1 VTLSAS
7 PLSRQLQ
14 WLIAI
19 RLVVVT
25 SVVLP
30 YFLLQIAPRE
40 RAAIEQTVPSSPDQ
54 SVLELPGASVQRVD
68 TRLLY
73 LIAGLTYLA
82 SLVYILQLRL
92 VSGHFRL
99 QAYIQFFGDLLLVTL
114 LVYFFGGIESPF
126 SILYLLVIAV
136 ATTLLKQRS
145 TGVATLA
152 FVLYALLQLSLYQGW
167 LSLPDGSML
176 SQDFST
182 MRRLL
187 YNLSIHL
194 FAFYSVTFLTWFLV
208 ANVAKAEQELV
219 AKSEE
224 MADLEIKYR
233 DVVQSITSGLIT
245 TDRAGQVT
253 SLNRAGQQIL
263 HLSEDE
269 LVGRQV
275 SETGIISRDQ
285 WARFHHSHGDAGRLE
300 SEIRVVRE
308 EAPIYVGFSLAQLE
322 DADGRRTGSIII
334 FQDLTPWRKLE
345 EEVRMKDRMA
355 AVGTLAAGLAHEIGN
370 PLAAISGSVQLLS
383 RTVEEESPQRRLV
396 GILLKESQRL
406 DRTIKSFLEYARPKK
421 PSPVEFDVARLLAEN
436 FELLENSE
444 EVLPG
449 HRLELAVEPSSTRM
463 VADPD
468 AVSQIFWNLAKNALK
483 AMPEGGTLRI
493 TGQPRDASYE
503 IVFHDT
509 GKGMTREERANLFH
523 PFKSFFDKGT
533 GLGMAIVYRI
543 VEDHRGN
550 LSVDSRPGART
561 RITVRLPLRGPA
573 AASRRN
579 GEVIE
584 PPTDAGDGE
593 PTETLTANPT
603 AIEPAEA

>member
-1 VTLSAS
+1 MSRTPS
-7 PLSRQLQ
+7 PLARQLQ

-40 RAAIEQTVPSSPDQ
+40 RSGIEGTVQSAPDQAVIEVPS
-54 SVLELPGASVQRVD
+54 ASEPRVD

-82 SLVYILQLRL
+82 SLIYTVLLRL
-92 VSGHFRL
+92 FAGHDRL

-136 ATTLLKQRS
+136 ATTLLRRRS

-152 FVLYALLQLSLYQGW
+152 FALYALLQISLYQGW
-167 LSLPDGSML
+167 LALPDGSML
-176 SQDFST
+176 IQDFST
-182 MRRLL
+182 TRRLL

-194 FAFYSVTFLTWFLV
+194 FAFYAVTFLTWFLV
-208 ANVAKAEQELV
+208 SNVARAEQELV

-245 TDRAGQVT
+245 TDRSGLVT

-263 HLSEDE
+263 RLDEAE
-269 LVGRQV
+269 LVGRHV
-275 SETGIISRDQ
+275 ADTGIISRDQ
-285 WARFHHSHGDAGRLE
+285 WQQFHRSTGDTGRLE

-345 EEVRMKDRMA
+345 ETVRMKDRMA

-406 DRTIKSFLEYARPKK
+406 DRTIKSFLEYARPRQ
-421 PSPVEFDVARLLAEN
+421 PSLVAFDVGRLLTEH
-436 FELLENSE
+436 FELLQNSE
-444 EVLPG
+444 DVTPE
-449 HRLELAVEPSSTRM
+449 HHLELSVDPPSTRLF
-463 VADPD
+463 ADPD
-468 AVSQIFWNLAKNALK
+468 GVSQIFWNLAKNALK
-483 AMPEGGTLRI
+483 AMPDGGTLRV
-493 TGQPRDASYE
+493 TGRARRKSYE
-503 IVFHDT
+503 IEFHDT

-543 VEDHRGN
+543 VQDHGGS

-561 RITVRLPLRGPA
+561 RITVQLPLTGSTGSGAAGPTPA
-573 AASRRN
+573 A
-579 GEVIE
+579 
-584 PPTDAGDGE
+584 
-593 PTETLTANPT
+593 TETA
-603 AIEPAEA
+603 AQSAEA

>member
-1 VTLSAS
+1 VTRAPSSLA
-7 PLSRQLQ
+7 RQLQ

-30 YFLLQIAPRE
+30 YFLLQIAPHE
-40 RAAIEQTVPSSPDQ
+40 QAAIEKTVPTAPEQ
-54 SVLELPGASVQRVD
+54 APIAVPIPTGPRVD

-82 SLVYILQLRL
+82 SLIYTVQLRL
-92 VSGHFRL
+92 ISGHYRL
-99 QAYIQFFGDLLLVTL
+99 QAYIQFGGDLLLVTL

-152 FVLYALLQLSLYQGW
+152 FVVYALLQLALYQGW
-167 LSLPDGSML
+167 LALPDGAVIA
-176 SQDFST
+176 QDFT
-182 MRRLL
+182 TTRRLL
-187 YNLSIHL
+187 YNLAIHL
-194 FAFYSVTFLTWFLV
+194 FAFYAVTFLTWFL
-208 ANVAKAEQELV
+208 ASNVARAEQELE
-219 AKSEE
+219 AKAEE

-233 DVVQSITSGLIT
+233 DVIQSITSGLIT
-245 TDRAGQVT
+245 TDRAGIVT

-263 HLSEDE
+263 HTTEE
-269 LVGRQV
+269 EVTGRHV
-275 SETGIISRDQ
+275 SETGIISREQ
-285 WARFHHSHGDAGRLE
+285 WQRFHSTRGDAGRLE

-308 EAPIYVGFSLAQLE
+308 QAPIYVGFSLAQLE
-322 DADGRRTGSIII
+322 DADGRRTGSIVI

-370 PLAAISGSVQLLS
+370 PLAAISGSVQMLS
-383 RTVEEESPQRRLV
+383 RSTEEASPHGRLV

-406 DRTIKSFLEYARPKK
+406 DRTIKSFLEYARPKQ
-421 PSPVEFDVARLLAEN
+421 PTPVAFDVARLLSEN
-436 FELLENSE
+436 FELLQNSE
-444 EVLPG
+444 EVAPE
-449 HRLELAVEPSSTRM
+449 HRLILDVEPPSFRI

-468 AVSQIFWNLAKNALK
+468 AISQIFWNLAKNSLK
-483 AMPEGGTLRI
+483 AMPDGGELRV
-493 TGQPRDASYE
+493 TAVPHGDSYE
-503 IVFHDT
+503 IDFDDT

-543 VEDHRGN
+543 VQDHDGE

-561 RITVRLPLRGPA
+561 RITVRLPVAGPA
-573 AASRRN
+573 VR
-579 GEVIE
+579 EVL
-584 PPTDAGDGE
+584 GE
-593 PTETLTANPT
+593 PSTGAATTTTDDTAT
-603 AIEPAEA
+603 AGA

>member
-1 VTLSAS
+1 VTRAPSSLA
-7 PLSRQLQ
+7 RQLQ

-30 YFLLQIAPRE
+30 YFLLQIAPHE
-40 RAAIEQTVPSSPDQ
+40 QAAIEKTVPTAPEQ
-54 SVLELPGASVQRVD
+54 APIAVPIPTGPRVD

-82 SLVYILQLRL
+82 SLIYTVQLRL
-92 VSGHFRL
+92 ISGHYRL
-99 QAYIQFFGDLLLVTL
+99 QAYIQFGGDLLLVTL

-152 FVLYALLQLSLYQGW
+152 FVVYALLQLALYQGW
-167 LSLPDGSML
+167 LALPDGAVIA
-176 SQDFST
+176 QDFT
-182 MRRLL
+182 TTRRLL
-187 YNLSIHL
+187 YNLAIHL

-208 ANVAKAEQELV
+208 ANVAKAEKELV

-245 TDRAGQVT
+245 TDQGGRVT

-263 HLSEDE
+263 HLAEED
-269 LVGRQV
+269 LVGRHV
-275 SETGIISRDQ
+275 SETGIISREQ
-285 WARFHHSHGDAGRLE
+285 WKKFHGSSGDAGRLE

-308 EAPIYVGFSLAQLE
+308 EAPIYVGFSMAQLE
-322 DADGRRTGSIII
+322 DADGQRSGSIVI

-383 RTVEEESPQRRLV
+383 RSVDEESPQRRLV

-421 PSPVEFDVARLLAEN
+421 PSPIEFDVAKLLMEN
-436 FELLENSE
+436 FELLENSA
-444 EVLPG
+444 EVLPE
-449 HRLELAVEPSSTRM
+449 HHLKLTVEPPSTRI

-468 AVSQIFWNLAKNALK
+468 AVSQIFWNLAKNSLK
-483 AMPEGGTLRI
+483 AMPKGGTLSI
-493 TGQPRDASYE
+493 TGRPRNKTYAIEFD
-503 IVFHDT
+503 DT

-543 VEDHRGN
+543 VQDHGGG

-561 RITVRLPLRGPA
+561 RITVRLPLNGPA
-573 AASRRN
+573 GDSR
-579 GEVIE
+579 V
-584 PPTDAGDGE
+584 PDATMELSAGGA
-593 PTETLTANPT
+593 TETET
-603 AIEPAEA
+603 AEA